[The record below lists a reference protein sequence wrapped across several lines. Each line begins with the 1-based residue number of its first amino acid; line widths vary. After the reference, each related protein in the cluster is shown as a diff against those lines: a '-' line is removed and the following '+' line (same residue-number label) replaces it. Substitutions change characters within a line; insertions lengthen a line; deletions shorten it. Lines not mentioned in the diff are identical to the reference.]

1 MVCLYKK
8 VNIMRD
14 GECFGEVSLFRN
26 EPRAATLIALDNL
39 HLGALNKSNYLRIFE
54 SKLEKLNFTL
64 GMLTK
69 MFP

>member
-1 MVCLYKK
+1 MLCLYKK
-8 VNIMRD
+8 VNVMKD

-26 EPRAATLIALDNL
+26 EPRAATLVALDNL